1 LTVVTRLLGV
11 DRFLTANGL
20 NLGSLL
26 AFSAVIGF
34 GGATISLRTQSSP
47 LGYLLEPIGNS

>member
-1 LTVVTRLLGV
+1 MKRIMLFILTNLAVMLVLTVVTRLLGV

-26 AFSAVIGF
+26 AFSAVIGLVARPF
-34 GGATISLRTQSSP
+34 RC
-47 LGYLLEPIGNS
+47 